1 MSTKARFLFFDVG
14 QGDATLLIM
23 PDSKCMLIDNK
34 GGGNV
39 DVREL
44 LKEILPQKKGK
55 PYLDYFVLTHAH
67 ADHVG
72 SANELFDDFEIN
84 EVWYTG
90 FEFKGKE
97 KKELCEQYKKFL
109 EIIEERKKD
118 YDDKEL
124 VLETTTPIIMSV
136 GEVSFEVLSP
146 PSREIWDELKE
157 GKELKAYIQKLN
169 EYVEKSQEKNISDL
183 IHVGSVVMRI
193 TYKGS
198 SVLITGDSELLSW
211 KYWIIPNFSG
221 YCSSKLLHA
230 SHHGSKGFFISD
242 VDCEKDEPFDENTPG
257 CYTDGLL
264 KISPSIVVI
273 TNSTKPGEK
282 DHKSPPNEHAI
293 KLYKNF
299 KKVERT
305 VLFTSD
311 GSIEYIIPEEE
322 FSFYG
327 SDIKKKLKIK
337 TEEQGV
343 AFIKPRN
350 SSVLPIN
357 KYG

>member
-1 MSTKARFLFFDVG
+1 MSNKARFVFFDVG

-23 PDSKCMLIDNK
+23 PAGECMLIDNK
-34 GGGNV
+34 GGGKV
-39 DVREL
+39 DVRKL
-44 LKEILPQKKGK
+44 LKEILPKKNGK
-55 PYLDYFVLTHAH
+55 PYLNYFVLTHAH

-97 KKELCEQYKKFL
+97 KKDLCEQYKKFL
-109 EIIEERKKD
+109 EIIEKRKKN

-124 VLETTTPIIMSV
+124 VLETASPMVMSV
-136 GEVSFEVLSP
+136 GEVVFEVLSP
-146 PSREIWDELKE
+146 PSRELWDELKE
-157 GKELKAYIQKLN
+157 EKELKEYMQRLN
-169 EYVEKSQEKNISDL
+169 EYAEKSKEKELSDL
-183 IHVGSVVMRI
+183 IHIASAVMRI

-211 KYWIIPNFSG
+211 KYWIIPNFSS

-230 SHHGSKGFFISD
+230 SHHGSKSFFISD
-242 VDCEKDEPFDENTPG
+242 ADCEKDEPFDENTPG

-264 KISPSIVVI
+264 KIDPAIVVI

-282 DHKSPPNEHAI
+282 DHKSPPNEYAI
-293 KLYKNF
+293 KLYKSF
-299 KKVERT
+299 KKADRT
-305 VLFTSD
+305 VQFTSD
-311 GSIEYIIPEEE
+311 GSIEYIIPDDE
-322 FSFYG
+322 FTFYG
-327 SDIKKKLKIK
+327 PDIYKKLKIDSLERGI
-337 TEEQGV
+337 TYE
-343 AFIKPRN
+343 KPRN
-350 SSVLPIN
+350 SSVLPVN

>member
-1 MSTKARFLFFDVG
+1 MSKKARFLFFDVG
-14 QGDATLLIM
+14 QGDATFLIM
-23 PDSKCMLIDNK
+23 PGGECMLIDNK
-34 GGGNV
+34 GDSKV
-39 DVREL
+39 DVKEL
-44 LKEILPQKKGK
+44 LKEILPKKDGK
-55 PYLDYFVLTHAH
+55 PYLNYFVLTHAH

-72 SANELFDDFEIN
+72 SANELFNDFEIN

-90 FEFKGKE
+90 FEFTSKE
-97 KKELCEQYKKFL
+97 KKNLCEEYKQFL
-109 EIIEERKKD
+109 EIIEKRKEKYID
-118 YDDKEL
+118 TEL
-124 VLETTTPIIMSV
+124 VLESATPKVISV
-136 GEVSFEVLSP
+136 GEVIFEVLSP
-146 PSREIWDELKE
+146 PSRKIWD
-157 GKELKAYIQKLN
+157 KLN
-169 EYVEKSQEKNISDL
+169 EEKDLKASMQRLTEYAAKSKEKEKEDL

-198 SVLITGDSELLSW
+198 SVMITGDSELLSW

-230 SHHGSKGFFISD
+230 SHHGSKGFFILDS
-242 VDCEKDEPFDENTPG
+242 DCEKDAPFDENTLG
-257 CYTDGLL
+257 CYTEGLL

-282 DHKSPPNEHAI
+282 EHKSPPNEHAI
-293 KLYKNF
+293 KLYKTF
-299 KKVERT
+299 KKADRT

-322 FSFYG
+322 YDFYG
-327 SDIKKKLKIK
+327 LDIKKKLKINAQD
-337 TEEQGV
+337 QGV
-343 AFIKPRN
+343 VYEKPRN